1 MSWPNTATTS
11 LWPLQRS
18 HCRSHR
24 ETPGCYG
31 PKWLLLTCKGSEVF
45 IFGVSLPFRVWKMQ
59 RVQAYVPKH
68 WLANMGHHGTIW
80 RILSWPWLYNH
91 VEYDWILSKW
101 VPFHFEMK
109 TFLLLRLFQKWLILV
124 WMASWLVGLC
134 GHSCHSCSFVF
145 HVNYDALLTR
155 PQFSQVNLLPS
166 ASLSSQWHCCHI
178 LAIPISPLE
187 NPTE

>member
-1 MSWPNTATTS
+1 MVQSGYFWPV
-11 LWPLQRS
+11 RV
-18 HCRSHR
+18 
-24 ETPGCYG
+24 
-31 PKWLLLTCKGSEVF
+31 PKYLFLVFRFLFVFGRCKGF
-45 IFGVSLPFRVWKMQ
+45 
-59 RVQAYVPKH
+59 KH
-68 WLANMGHHGTIW
+68 MSQNTDWQTWDIMGQSGEYWVDHDYITMLNMIESYPNGSH
-80 RILSWPWLYNH
+80 
-91 VEYDWILSKW
+91 
-101 VPFHFEMK
+101 FHFEMK